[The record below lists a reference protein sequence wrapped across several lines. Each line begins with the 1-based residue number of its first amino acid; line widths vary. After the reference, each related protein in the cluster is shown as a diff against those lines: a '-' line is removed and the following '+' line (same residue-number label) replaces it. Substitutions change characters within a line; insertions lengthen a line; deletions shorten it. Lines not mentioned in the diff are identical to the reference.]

1 MQTVLI
7 VLAIAVLA
15 WAADQHRFVKGWKVD
30 EHKHG
35 RIRRNANQPG
45 LQATAGSR
53 LPDDGNG

>member
-15 WAADQHRFVKGWKVD
+15 WASDHHRFVKGWKVH
-30 EHKHG
+30 EHKRG
-35 RIRRNANQPG
+35 RIRRSANQPG
-45 LQATAGSR
+45 LQATAASR